1 MNFLS
6 EALVWVERVVKL
18 IPVFADLWRA
28 IEAENTNQ
36 TFAAQLEM
44 ARQIREAQAR
54 ERFGG

>member
-54 ERFGG
+54 VRFGG